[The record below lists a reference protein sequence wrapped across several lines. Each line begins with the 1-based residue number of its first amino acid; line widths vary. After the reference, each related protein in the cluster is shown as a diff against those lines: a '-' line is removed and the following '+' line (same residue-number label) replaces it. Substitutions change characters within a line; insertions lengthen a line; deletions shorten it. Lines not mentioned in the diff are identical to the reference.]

1 MNKQLTSARARTY
14 MLSKRCVRATREET
28 AIFIARA
35 TIGQACLGTPF
46 SDDELREAVRHVEV
60 TYGAFD
66 ERPEQ
71 FHAVAAAAALQAA
84 KFADRYGS
92 FGYET
97 EREIAGRSSLR
108 YWLDHA
114 FGEHNVGA
122 HWVTKDGQ
130 AAARALRARRCSRA
144 QVVGA
149 LLQRAW
155 VEAQVWRGR
164 EPRLALS
171 LWEPGPMDSCAVAR
185 ERLVTCC
192 LDAACVADFE
202 LKYGVSIADA
212 VPAEHLG
219 VDALVAVETRQ
230 DELVAAKAEGAPPA
244 PAKSEVCFP
253 KDRKREITHYECG
266 KNPWGEL
273 EIDLER
279 FRAEGRQRLA
289 RTRAAG
295 RQRSTSQRP
304 PAPKPY
310 PLVAAGQPGSRNESG
325 SRRERQPLT
334 GKVKESAGRRSAQA
348 APRRSRAPGTA
359 RRRRST
365 PRRASSAPKPYP
377 LLATARLSA
386 ATIRFAAGT
395 ATFNRESRRISR
407 EEVGTS
413 CFSPLA
419 SARAAGTQRSTSHR
433 SPAPCLP
440 TAWPFPPFSR
450 NEPDSRPELQPLT
463 GKVEESAGR
472 RSVQAAPRRSRAP
485 AQRGGGGRRRSALQR
500 PLPTHCLAASRPA
513 AATNQIR
520 GRNCNL

>member
-1 MNKQLTSARARTY
+1 MNTQARAHAH
-14 MLSKRCVRATREET
+14 MLSKRCIRATREET

-46 SDDELREAVRHVEV
+46 SDDELREVVRHVEV

-84 KFADRYGS
+84 KFANWYGS
-92 FGYET
+92 FGYDT

-114 FGEHNVGA
+114 FGEHNLGA
-122 HWVTKDGQ
+122 HWVTKMAKLPPERFELDV
-130 AAARALRARRCSRA
+130 APEPKSSARCCSGPGSKHKFG
-144 QVVGA
+144 VG
-149 LLQRAW
+149 
-155 VEAQVWRGR
+155 

-348 APRRSRAPGTA
+348 APRRSRAPAQRGCSG
-359 RRRRST
+359 RRRNALQR
-365 PRRASSAPKPYP
+365 PKPCP
-377 LLATARLSA
+377 LLAAAQPGQPQRAR
-386 ATIRFAAGT
+386 
-395 ATFNRESRRISR
+395 
-407 EEVGTS
+407 
-413 CFSPLA
+413 C
-419 SARAAGTQRSTSHR
+419 
-433 SPAPCLP
+433 
-440 TAWPFPPFSR
+440 
-450 NEPDSRPELQPLT
+450 SRPELQPLT
-463 GKVEESAGR
+463 GKLEESAGR
-472 RSVQAAPRRSRAP
+472 RSVQAAPRGSRAP
-485 AQRGGGGRRRSALQR
+485 AQRGGGGRRRNASPA
-500 PLPTHCLAASRPA
+500 PCPPTA
-513 AATNQIR
+513 
-520 GRNCNL
+520 